1 MIHQVFR
8 VGPIACNCSILADE
22 QTREA
27 IVVDP
32 GDDISTIHNFLQQNN
47 LHLKQIVVT
56 HAHIDH
62 VAGAAHLRR
71 LTGAPIIMNEA
82 DLPLLKMMDV
92 QARWFGVETPEVV
105 PPDIHAK
112 QDLNV
117 TFGQQKGTI
126 LHTPGH
132 TMGSICLHLPEQKL
146 LLSGDTLFAGTVGRT
161 DLPCGSVDLLLK
173 SIKEQ
178 LLNLPE
184 STRIVPGH
192 GRETDMATELETNPF
207 VQQLLKLT

>member
-8 VGPIACNCSILADE
+8 VGPIDCNCSILGDE

-32 GDDISTIHNFLQQNN
+32 GDDVATIHTFLQQNN
-47 LHLKQIVVT
+47 LQLKQIVVT
-56 HAHIDH
+56 HGHIDH
-62 VAGAAHLRR
+62 IAGAAQLRR
-71 LTGAPIIMNEA
+71 LTGAPIVMNEA

-112 QDLNV
+112 PGLNV
-117 TFGQQKGTI
+117 HFGHAKGTI

-132 TMGSICLHLPEQKL
+132 TMGSICLHFPTESL

-161 DLPCGSVDLLLK
+161 DLPGGSMDLLLQ
-173 SIKEQ
+173 SIREQ
-178 LLNLPE
+178 LLHLPE
-184 STRIVPGH
+184 ATRIVPGH
-192 GRETDMATELETNPF
+192 GRETTLATEFESNPF
-207 VQQLLKLT
+207 VAELL

>member
-8 VGPIACNCSILADE
+8 VGPIACNCSVLADE
-22 QTREA
+22 HTREA

-32 GDDISTIHNFLQQNN
+32 GDDIATIHAFLEQHH
-47 LHLKQIVVT
+47 LKLKQIVVT

-71 LTGAPIIMNEA
+71 LTGAPIVMNEA

-92 QARWFGVETPEVV
+92 QARWFGIETPEVV
-105 PPDIHAK
+105 PPDILAK
-112 QDLNV
+112 QGSTV

-132 TMGSICLHLPEQKL
+132 TMGSICLHIPDQNL

-161 DLPCGSVDLLLK
+161 DLPGGNMDLLLK

-178 LLNLPE
+178 LVNLPE
-184 STRIVPGH
+184 TTRIFPGH
-192 GRETDMATELETNPF
+192 GRETTLTAELETNPF
-207 VQQLLKLT
+207 IAEVL

>member
-8 VGPIACNCSILADE
+8 VGPIACNCSVLADE

-32 GDDISTIHNFLQQNN
+32 GDDISTIHDFLLQHN
-47 LHLKQIVVT
+47 LHLKQIVIT
-56 HAHIDH
+56 HGHIDH

-71 LTGAPIIMNEA
+71 LTGAPIVMNEA

-112 QDLNV
+112 SGLNV
-117 TFGQQKGTI
+117 TFGHAKGTI

-132 TMGSICLHLPEQKL
+132 TMGSICLHLPNEEL

-161 DLPCGSVDLLLK
+161 DLPGGSMDLLLQ
-173 SIKEQ
+173 SIREQ
-178 LLNLPE
+178 LLSLPE
-184 STRIVPGH
+184 ATRIFPGH
-192 GRETDMATELETNPF
+192 GRETTLAAELATNPF
-207 VQQLLKLT
+207 VTELL

>member
-8 VGPIACNCSILADE
+8 VGPIDCNCSILGDE

-32 GDDISTIHNFLQQNN
+32 GDDISTIYAFLEDNN
-47 LHLKQIVVT
+47 LQVKQIIVT
-56 HAHIDH
+56 HGHIDH

-71 LTGAPIIMNEA
+71 LTGAAIVMNEA
-82 DLPLLKMMDV
+82 DLPLLKMMDI

-105 PPDIHAK
+105 PPDIHAT
-112 QDLNV
+112 DNLAV
-117 TFGQQKGTI
+117 RFGEIGGNI

-132 TMGSICLHLPEQKL
+132 TMGSICIHFPSQSL

-161 DLPCGSVDLLLK
+161 DLPGGSADLLMQ
-173 SIKEQ
+173 SIRER
-178 LLNLPE
+178 LLDLPQN
-184 STRIVPGH
+184 TRIVAGH
-192 GRETDMATELETNPF
+192 GRETVMAAEFETNPF
-207 VQQLLKLT
+207 VRELL